1 MHRCLPIPACHRPTA
16 PSWRLAHSAPRTP
29 RLASL
34 QRGRGRA
41 SDRVPVTRHSLLACA
56 TACELVCRRTAA
68 SHQGPR
74 CFCELSS
81 QQSLQVRQVRCEC
94 AGPRCRPVANCSP
107 AAPAVRCTGPY
118 HLMYVCVYSAVGSH
132 QQRTWMAG
140 SHPPSMRM
148 RGCVPPAR
156 APPRTMSVCA
166 ACALGAGALPHSL
179 QQRCSCVKCISV
191 PRLCCRHV
199 WCVRHTHLLGQH
211 HHHVAGV
218 HVAGVAGPCA
228 ASLLQCSWVPTT

>member
-41 SDRVPVTRHSLLACA
+41 SDRVPVTRHSLLAC
-56 TACELVCRRTAA
+56 ACELVCRRTAA

-118 HLMYVCVYSAVGSH
+118 HLSMYVCMCV
-132 QQRTWMAG
+132 QRCWI
-140 SHPPSMRM
+140 
-148 RGCVPPAR
+148 PPAKNVDGWLSSPEHEDAWVR
-156 APPRTMSVCA
+156 PAGKGATKNNVRVCGVRPWRRRPTALA
-166 ACALGAGALPHSL
+166 AAALFVC
-179 QQRCSCVKCISV
+179 Q
-191 PRLCCRHV
+191 
-199 WCVRHTHLLGQH
+199 
-211 HHHVAGV
+211 V
-218 HVAGVAGPCA
+218 HFC
-228 ASLLQCSWVPTT
+228 T